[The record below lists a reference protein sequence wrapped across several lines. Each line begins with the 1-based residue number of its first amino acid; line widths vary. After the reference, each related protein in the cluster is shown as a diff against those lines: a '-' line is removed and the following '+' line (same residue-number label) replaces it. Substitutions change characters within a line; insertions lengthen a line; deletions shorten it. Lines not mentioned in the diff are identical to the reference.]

1 MKFLDEVFGQ
11 LLISLINNQ
20 IDTPEVIGCLND
32 IIHPYTLVGNAYRIG
47 FKNKTGLLM
56 RQPASFDM
64 IGIIG

>member
-1 MKFLDEVFGQ
+1 MKFLDELFGQ
-11 LLISLINNQ
+11 LLISLFDNQ

-32 IIHPYTLVGNAYRIG
+32 IIHPYTLVCNTYRIG